1 MKKKFLMT
9 IMAATL
15 SLGLIACGNTNAP
28 SNEQMEIENNV
39 TNEDVTPDIEAP
51 VVDAP
56 VVDTPDTEI
65 SETPTEGPV
74 EIALSSLTIL
84 NDVWATYAEDEKP
97 FIMGGDAANPVDG
110 APGNYD
116 LSDLGGINAMFRIEA
131 ENIGLVDEAASMVHA
146 MNTNTFTASA
156 FHVTDEANV
165 VAFVTDAKESIK
177 ATQWMCGIP
186 EKLVMITVDGDYV
199 VSAFGAADVID
210 NFSSKVINVYGE
222 TATVVVDEP
231 IE

>member
-15 SLGLIACGNTNAP
+15 SLGLIACGNTND
-28 SNEQMEIENNV
+28 
-39 TNEDVTPDIEAP
+39 TNLETGLDVQSDVQVETETNKP
-51 VVDAP
+51 VVDEP
-56 VVDTPDTEI
+56 MTDTLETEN
-65 SETPTEGPV
+65 ETDNEQLPGPV
-74 EIALSSLTIL
+74 ETTSSTLTIL

-97 FIMGGDAANPVDG
+97 FIMGGDATNPVDG

-116 LSDLGGINAMFRIEA
+116 ISDLGGINAMFHIDA
-131 ENIGLVDEAASMVHA
+131 ENMALVDEVASMVHA
-146 MNTNTFTASA
+146 MNANTFTAST

-177 ATQWMCGIP
+177 STQWMCGIP

-199 VSAFGAADVID
+199 VSAFGATDIID
-210 NFSSKVINVYGE
+210 NFSSKVVDVYGE
-222 TATVVVDEP
+222 AAAIVVDEP